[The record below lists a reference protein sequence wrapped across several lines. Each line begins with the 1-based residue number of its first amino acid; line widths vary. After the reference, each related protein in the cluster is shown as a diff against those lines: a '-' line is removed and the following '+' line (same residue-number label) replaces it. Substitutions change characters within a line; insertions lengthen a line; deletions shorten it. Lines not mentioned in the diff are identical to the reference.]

1 MSIKYK
7 VIERHNPLDKEAP
20 KKAYGIALHGKNHKL
35 GSLAKE
41 LATYSTTASE
51 GDVFSVAIGLR
62 DLIRKYLA
70 NGDKVTIDGIGTFS
84 VNISSEGAESVEKFH
99 QSMIKKPKIVF
110 APDAEMKE
118 FLATIKYEK
127 EASKKPKE

>member
-7 VIERHNPLDKEAP
+7 VIERHNPLDVKAP
-20 KKAYGIALHGKNHKL
+20 KKAYGIALHGKNRKL
-35 GSLAKE
+35 GALAKE

-70 NGDKVTIDGIGTFS
+70 EGDKVTIDGIGTFS
-84 VNISSEGAESVEKFH
+84 INISSAGAESVEKFYPAL
-99 QSMIKKPKIVF
+99 IKKPKVMF
-110 APDAEMKE
+110 TPDADMKE

-127 EASKKPKE
+127 YVSKE